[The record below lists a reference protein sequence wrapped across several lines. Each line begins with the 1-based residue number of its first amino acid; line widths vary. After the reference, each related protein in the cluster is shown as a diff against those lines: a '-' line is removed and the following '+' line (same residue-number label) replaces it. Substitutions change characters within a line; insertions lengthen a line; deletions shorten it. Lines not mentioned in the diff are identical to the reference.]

1 MLINVSAPM
10 SSLALIANFHTAFAV
25 DGHLV
30 KTEGVSTKE
39 ERTNAYVQRN
49 IRGHSVNLN
58 SINVRP
64 TLAKTMECAS
74 MAHQP
79 TPAYVNEGTVER
91 TARST

>member
-1 MLINVSAPM
+1 MLINASAPR
-10 SSLALIANFHTAFAV
+10 STLVPIANFHTVFAV

-30 KTEGVSTKE
+30 KTEGASTKA

-49 IRGHSVNLN
+49 IKGHSVKLN
-58 SINVRP
+58 SINARP
-64 TLAKTMECAS
+64 TLAKTTVCAS

-79 TPAYVNEGTVER
+79 TSVYVNQGTVGR